1 MFMGVGNST
10 KKPQARKALLSPSS
24 VVGLFEEV
32 TLGRGPGRPL
42 CHRNLS
48 LVSLL
53 LGVPEPPQLLP
64 QLQACLTLSS
74 EGLPV
79 QSLGSSGL
87 NSKPGGDWQV

>member
-10 KKPQARKALLSPSS
+10 KKPQAQKSLLSPWS
-24 VVGLFEEV
+24 VVGPFEEAI
-32 TLGRGPGRPL
+32 LGQGGPW

-53 LGVPEPPQLLP
+53 LGVPEPSQLLP

-79 QSLGSSGL
+79 QCLGSSGL
-87 NSKPGGDWQV
+87 NSKPGGHWQV